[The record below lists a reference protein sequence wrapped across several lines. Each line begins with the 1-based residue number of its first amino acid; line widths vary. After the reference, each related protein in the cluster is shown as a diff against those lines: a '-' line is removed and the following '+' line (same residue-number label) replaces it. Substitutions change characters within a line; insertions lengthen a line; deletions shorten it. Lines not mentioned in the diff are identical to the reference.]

1 MTGKVGIVGTGAVGM
16 AAAYSL
22 FQQRVARHLV
32 LVDRNHERAEGEA
45 RDLEHGQAL
54 VGHCQ
59 VEAGDWDALAD
70 SGVVVICAGAKQNP
84 GETRL
89 QLLERNAGIFADIAE
104 QLDHHAPDAVVI
116 IASNPVDV
124 LTRVM
129 QRLSKRP
136 HQRIIGTGTMLDTSR
151 FRASLGDYYDVNP
164 RSVHAY
170 ILGEHGDSEVPLWS
184 DATIGGLHLRDHCIN
199 GRRFDAEVMD
209 ALFTEVRDSA
219 YHIIQ
224 QKGYTNH
231 AIGLVIAYLIR
242 VIQDDQRSV
251 LPVSVL
257 LEGQFG
263 LEDVCMSLPCV
274 LGSGG
279 LRTRLEPEPDARELD
294 ALRRSGETLR
304 GHLAGLDKV

>member
-1 MTGKVGIVGTGAVGM
+1 MAGKVGIVGTGAVGM

-32 LVDRNHERAEGEA
+32 LVDRNRERAEGEA

-54 VGHCQ
+54 VGHCP
-59 VEAGDWDALAD
+59 VEAGDWDALSRCD
-70 SGVVVICAGAKQNP
+70 VVVICAGAKQQS

-89 QLLERNAGIFADIAE
+89 QLLERNAGIFAEITE
-104 QLDHHAPDAVVI
+104 RLDRYAPDAVVI
-116 IASNPVDV
+116 VASNPVDV

-136 HQRIIGTGTMLDTSR
+136 HWRILGTGTMLDTSR
-151 FRASLGDYYDVNP
+151 FRASLGEYYGVNP

-184 DATIGGLHLRDHCIN
+184 DATIGGLHLRHHCIN
-199 GRRFDAEVMD
+199 GHHFDAEAME
-209 ALFTEVRDSA
+209 ALFAEVRDSA

-257 LEGQFG
+257 LEGEFG
-263 LEDVCMSLPCV
+263 LDDVCLSLPCV
-274 LGSGG
+274 VGANG
-279 LRTRLEPEPDARELD
+279 LETRLVPEPDEVELA
-294 ALRRSGETLR
+294 ALRRSGETLQA
-304 GHLAGLDKV
+304 HLRDLPV